1 MSISLPQSVF
11 LIAFLFV
18 TLSASAQSKAVSFD
32 FFPPESNMGRTN
44 LIHDET
50 RTARPKL
57 LKRGKR
63 FYQVIINKRTGREL
77 FRVLVG
83 TDEATWWVYGL
94 VQEADINGD
103 GIPDFCWHGGD
114 DTSDLNLLVLSSP
127 SGYRKVDVDQS
138 FRNEWKR
145 RFPSERLDN
154 IEGADEVDSS
164 EIKLIR
170 TSGKVKLQA
179 VVTSTFYD
187 QKIDDIRRYVHTIR
201 VPESRF
207 VYVK

>member
-1 MSISLPQSVF
+1 MDP
-11 LIAFLFV
+11 
-18 TLSASAQSKAVSFD
+18 
-32 FFPPESNMGRTN
+32 
-44 LIHDET
+44 
-50 RTARPKL
+50 
-57 LKRGKR
+57 
-63 FYQVIINKRTGREL
+63 
-77 FRVLVG
+77 
-83 TDEATWWVYGL
+83 
-94 VQEADINGD
+94 
-103 GIPDFCWHGGD
+103 
-114 DTSDLNLLVLSSP
+114 
-127 SGYRKVDVDQS
+127 S